1 MNYRLQMSRLHD
13 VPSEIVNVDYYLYAC
28 SKITGISAMG
38 VRFRRILAMRKRH
51 CQIKRCKAIIAA
63 AALAVSLMS
72 PIKAFAIESIT
83 LPVQVMGD
91 DVVSI
96 SLPVISESET
106 SVFDFILDPQGLL
119 YSTDAARYGGGRVEE
134 EATLLFYNKEGEYD
148 FSKHSDWLTVT
159 NRSTV
164 PVQVTVTAQVMDF
177 GDVRLAE
184 SDDFGESTE
193 PEVYL
198 AIEDDQGNILPLSA
212 DEQTAINLEMSAAP
226 KNTYVF
232 RLDEENHTY
241 QYGMSMDPDMV
252 DFDTYSFGLIGA
264 CNPNAEWQNISIQP
278 TITVTWYVEPIMP
291 EEQEEVFVE
300 EKNESLGSDDSK
312 NIEDAS
318 DDKSGNANGES
329 NANRKD
335 DANGN
340 ISTNGGNDANSSL
353 DNENQSNAGSGDK
366 NSNDNVSGGLGDEDQ
381 SDDEAEDKNDEGNTR
396 DGLD

>member
-1 MNYRLQMSRLHD
+1 M
-13 VPSEIVNVDYYLYAC
+13 
-28 SKITGISAMG
+28 KI
-38 VRFRRILAMRKRH
+38 RR
-51 CQIKRCKAIIAA
+51 CQTIRCKAIIAA
-63 AALAVSLMS
+63 AALVVFSIY

-134 EATLLFYNKEGEYD
+134 GATLLFHNTEGEYD

-177 GDVRLAE
+177 GDIRLAE
-184 SDDFGESTE
+184 SADFGDSTE

-198 AIEDDQGNILPLSA
+198 AIEDDKGNVLPLSA
-212 DEQTAINLEMSAAP
+212 DEQTTINLEMSAAP
-226 KNTYVF
+226 ENTYVF

-241 QYGMSMDPDMV
+241 QYGISMDPDLV
-252 DFDTYSFGLIGA
+252 NFDIYSFGLIGA
-264 CNPNAEWQNISIQP
+264 CNPNAEWQNISVHP

-291 EEQEEVFVE
+291 EEQEEISEEVSVE
-300 EKNESLGSDDSK
+300 EKNESTTSGDIEEDVPVDGSEEENDEDNAGAGLDDQK
-312 NIEDAS
+312 QP
-318 DDKSGNANGES
+318 DDESGDDNDSGILNDTDDNDSGNLKNTHES
-329 NANRKD
+329 D
-335 DANGN
+335 SGQ
-340 ISTNGGNDANSSL
+340 S
-353 DNENQSNAGSGDK
+353 ENVPREIG
-366 NSNDNVSGGLGDEDQ
+366 
-381 SDDEAEDKNDEGNTR
+381 
-396 DGLD
+396 